1 MTVGY
6 IWGNFNFRLKFT
18 NDVDNDYIFM
28 WDVNLQPHQ
37 TDTGK
42 IASGYK
48 KNDKKWQWLQ
58 FGYNFG
64 ESSTSTFMISS
75 HSGGYRTPKWP
86 ITANKQKSLERKI

>member
-28 WDVNLQPHQ
+28 LDVNLQPHQ

-48 KNDKKWQWLQ
+48 KNDKK
-58 FGYNFG
+58 
-64 ESSTSTFMISS
+64 
-75 HSGGYRTPKWP
+75 
-86 ITANKQKSLERKI
+86 